1 MNIIAW
7 RGASWKC
14 LENTLGA
21 VLQAEK
27 DGYDAMEIDTRLT
40 SDGKLIAFHSPTYG
54 SWDYPTYVDLVPW
67 GVCSKFHKCYRKI
80 WYGIP
85 LVKDILSSTT
95 IPVILHVKREV
106 DMEMYYKALN
116 TLGRSVDIHSNSE
129 DHLDYLKNHS
139 KVNRV
144 FKSVYTSQKEVLQW
158 VDGYM
163 LGHHAFGDSSA
174 LNEEW
179 LEKLEGKVKY
189 VFAGNTQNWINEVKQ
204 YKVDGLLTGRIDR
217 YEI

>member
-1 MNIIAW
+1 MDIIAW
-7 RGASWKC
+7 RGASWVH
-14 LENTLGA
+14 LENTLLA
-21 VLQAEK
+21 AIQAEK

-54 SWDYPTYVDLVPW
+54 SWEYPTHVDLVPW
-67 GVCSKFHKCYRKI
+67 EICSKFRKCHRKLWYR
-80 WYGIP
+80 IP

-95 IPVILHVKREV
+95 MPVILHVKREV
-106 DMEMYYKALN
+106 DIEMYYKALN
-116 TLGRSVDIHSNSE
+116 TLSRSVDIHSNSE
-129 DHLDYLKNHS
+129 DRLDHLKNHPS
-139 KVNRV
+139 VNRV
-144 FKSVYTSQKEVLQW
+144 FKSVYTPQSEVLQW

-174 LNEEW
+174 LVEEW
-179 LEKLEGKVKY
+179 LEKIKDKVKY

-217 YEI
+217 YED